1 MIFVLAFGFSNNY
14 YVGVLCRFLYGLSD
28 GTMNVSKTMLAE
40 LSNKRNIS
48 LGTSFIFVG
57 SAIGRIVGP
66 LCSSYLTDKSVIA
79 PLVRRFP
86 ILEKVISKI
95 VWLYK
100 IETIFASIFTGR
112 FDLSPRCSFLLA
124 VFRRYN
130 YQRGT
135 REISSI

>member
-57 SAIGRIVGP
+57 SAIGRIIGP

-79 PLVRRFP
+79 PLVRHFP
-86 ILEKVISKI
+86 ILEKVTLLTKSNL
-95 VWLYK
+95 V
-100 IETIFASIFTGR
+100 ETLLASLFACSPH
-112 FDLSPRCSFLLA
+112 LSFCSFVLLV
-124 VFRRYN
+124 VFRRYDH
-130 YQRGT
+130 
-135 REISSI
+135 